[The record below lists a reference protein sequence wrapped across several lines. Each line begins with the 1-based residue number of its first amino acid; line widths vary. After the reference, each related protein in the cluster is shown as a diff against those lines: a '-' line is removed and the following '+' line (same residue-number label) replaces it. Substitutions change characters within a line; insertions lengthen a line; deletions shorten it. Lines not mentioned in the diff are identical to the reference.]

1 MFLDD
6 TTCAF
11 YTSIRTALLR
21 GSYQNCRG
29 GEIVSVLDVNLSGI
43 TRISVEGNSA
53 CYKIQPVFAGFS
65 IALASALRRVLLSSL
80 PGAAITSL
88 SIKSV
93 LHEFQ
98 DIPNVKE
105 DVTDIVQNLK
115 KVRLR
120 SYVDQPVTVYL
131 EAQGEGVVT
140 AGDIR
145 TTSTI
150 EIVNPDHPIATLDN
164 EHADLH
170 MQLIVET
177 GRGFI
182 EASEQAAQRSED
194 LPIGVILLDAIY
206 SPVTHVNFTL
216 DHNENTD
223 LDTIVLSITTDGA
236 ISPDE
241 ALRQSAAILSQQ
253 FKAVRDYLF
262 PAEVGTSRRALSNV
276 PIPPWVYEMPVED
289 LALSHRAHNILKRN
303 GLTKV
308 GQVLEM
314 DGEDIAALRN
324 VGEKTMHDL
333 YACLKK
339 SGALP
344 DGVPL

>member
-1 MFLDD
+1 LERDKTVSARD
-6 TTCAF
+6 
-11 YTSIRTALLR
+11 IKLPDIKKTA
-21 GSYQNCRG
+21 
-29 GEIVSVLDVNLSGI
+29 
-43 TRISVEGNSA
+43 TEGNF
-53 CYKIQPVFAGFS
+53 CRYEIGPIFPGFS
-65 IALASALRRVLLSSL
+65 RSLISALRRVLLSSL
-80 PGAAITSL
+80 PGAAII
-88 SIKSV
+88 SIFIKGV

-98 DIPNVKE
+98 DIENVKE

-120 SYVDQPVTVYL
+120 SYVERPVTLHL
-131 EAQGEGVVT
+131 EAQGEGTVT

-164 EHADLH
+164 EQADLC
-170 MQLIVET
+170 MQLVVGT

-182 EASEQAAQRSED
+182 SAEEQAAQRSED

-206 SPVTHVNFTL
+206 SPVTHVNFTV
-216 DHNENTD
+216 DHDENTD

-241 ALRQSAAILSQQ
+241 ALRQSGAILAQQ
-253 FKAVRDYLF
+253 FAAVRDYLF
-262 PAEVGTSRRALSNV
+262 PVEVGTSRRASSNV
-276 PIPPWVYEMPVED
+276 PIPPWAYEIPVED
-289 LALSHRAHNILKRN
+289 LGLSHRAYNILKRN
-303 GLTKV
+303 GLTIV

-324 VGEKTMHDL
+324 VGEKTMQDL

-339 SGALP
+339 KGVLP